1 MKEIFWRRWCIRE
14 DDSLTFALRAVAGA
28 TLSFLVPAANT
39 AISSIPS
46 LLKVT
51 ENMVH
56 PGGLLALRLALR
68 AVAKAT
74 LSSLVPAVNSATS
87 SIPSFLKISENMVH
101 PGGFEPPTARFV
113 AEYSIQLSYGCIGK
127 FILLLILIPLLKPY
141 QVRDGAS
148 GRIRTSDRSVRSRVL
163 YPAELRMHR
172 EIYFT
177 ADIDTATKAIS
188 SKRWC
193 IREDS
198 NLRPLGS

>member
-28 TLSFLVPAANT
+28 TLSFLVPAVNT

-51 ENMVH
+51 
-56 PGGLLALRLALR
+56 
-68 AVAKAT
+68 
-74 LSSLVPAVNSATS
+74 
-87 SIPSFLKISENMVH
+87 ENMVH

-127 FILLLILIPLLKPY
+127 TY
-141 QVRDGAS
+141 S
-148 GRIRTSDRSVRSRVL
+148 
-163 YPAELRMHR
+163 
-172 EIYFT
+172 T

-188 SKRWC
+188 IKRWC
-193 IREDS
+193 IREDYS
-198 NLRPLGS
+198 PCGSPFGPLLKQRYPPWCLRLVPPPLPYLHR